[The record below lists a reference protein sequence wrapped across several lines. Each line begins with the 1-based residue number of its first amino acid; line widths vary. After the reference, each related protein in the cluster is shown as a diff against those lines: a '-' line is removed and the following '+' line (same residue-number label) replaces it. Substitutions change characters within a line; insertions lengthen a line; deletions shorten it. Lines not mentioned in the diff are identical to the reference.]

1 MKHSTPPLR
10 DRAIKTYSI
19 VILFGVANELVGT
32 VVASWY
38 QFTPWWIVFGVIIF
52 VYGGILGSI
61 ILLSAG
67 LRAPVQFLLGSAI
80 GFSAETINHLTGE
93 LFWHF
98 DRLQPV
104 DGWVVSALLYG
115 GIPAGIL
122 VVLVNWIV
130 RLLYRHRLQVA

>member
-1 MKHSTPPLR
+1 MNLPR
-10 DRAIKTYSI
+10 GG
-19 VILFGVANELVGT
+19 LFL
-32 VVASWY
+32 
-38 QFTPWWIVFGVIIF
+38 PVIIL

-61 ILLSAG
+61 TLLSARF
-67 LRAPVQFLLGSAI
+67 RAMVRFLLGAAI
-80 GFSAETINHLTGE
+80 GFTAETINHLSGD

-115 GIPAGIL
+115 GIPADIL

-130 RLLYRHRLQVA
+130 RLLYRRRLRVA